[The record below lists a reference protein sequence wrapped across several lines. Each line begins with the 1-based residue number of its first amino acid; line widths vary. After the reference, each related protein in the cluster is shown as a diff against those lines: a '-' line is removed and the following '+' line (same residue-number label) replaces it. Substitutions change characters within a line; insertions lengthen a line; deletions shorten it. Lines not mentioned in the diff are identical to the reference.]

1 MTSYFG
7 DITFDDFYY
16 TSKSFYCSDGDSA
29 YLLRGE
35 KGSETDCIDLDLYMK
50 DGNSDNSNNIYTLV
64 CSYRNVSTEAFD
76 AHMEIINN
84 AIGNNTKQSNDV
96 HHPKHYNQGSI
107 ECIDA
112 MLSAFTTEEVMAFC
126 KLNAFKYIWRAN
138 NKGKEKDAEKA
149 QWYINKYIELSKKE
163 KSSL

>member
-1 MTSYFG
+1 MTSCFN

-16 TSKSFYCSDGDSA
+16 TSKSCYCSDGDAS
-29 YLLRGE
+29 YLLRG
-35 KGSETDCIDLDLYMK
+35 GRGDGTDCIDLDLYMK
-50 DGNSDNSNNIYTLV
+50 DGNSDNIYTLV
-64 CSYRNVSTEAFD
+64 CSYKNVSTEAFD

-84 AIGNNTKQSNDV
+84 AIGNNTEQSNDV

-149 QWYINKYIELSKKE
+149 QWYMNKYIELSNKE
-163 KSSL
+163 KK

>member
-7 DITFDDFYY
+7 DITFDDYHY

-29 YLLRGE
+29 YLLRG
-35 KGSETDCIDLDLYMK
+35 GRGDGTDCIDLDLYMK
-50 DGNSDNSNNIYTLV
+50 DGNSGNNDNIYTLV

-84 AIGNNTKQSNDV
+84 AIGNNTEQSNDV

-149 QWYINKYIELSKKE
+149 QWYMNKYIELSNKE
-163 KSSL
+163 KK

>member
-7 DITFDDFYY
+7 DMTFDSFYY
-16 TSKSFYCSDGDSA
+16 CSKSYYYSDGNTS
-29 YLLRGE
+29 YLLRGG
-35 KGSETDCIDLDLYMK
+35 KGDVTDCLYLDLYMK
-50 DGNSDNSNNIYTLV
+50 DGNDNFYTLV
-64 CSYRNVSTEAFD
+64 CSYKNVSREAFD
-76 AHMEIINN
+76 AHMELINN
-84 AIGNNTKQSNDV
+84 AIGNNTEQSNDV

-138 NKGKEKDAEKA
+138 NKGKERDAEKA
-149 QWYINKYIELSKKE
+149 QWYMNKYIELSNKE
-163 KSSL
+163 KK

>member
-7 DITFDDFYY
+7 DITFDSFYY
-16 TSKSFYCSDGDSA
+16 SSKSFYYSDEDSS
-29 YLLRGE
+29 YLLRGQ
-35 KGSETDCIDLDLYMK
+35 KSDAIDRIDLDLYK
-50 DGNSDNSNNIYTLV
+50 KGAIGDDIYTLV
-64 CSYRNVSTEAFD
+64 CSYRNVNREAFD
-76 AHMEIINN
+76 AHMETINN
-84 AIGNNTKQSNDV
+84 SIGNSAETNNDV
-96 HHPKHYNQGSI
+96 HHPKHYNQGNI

-126 KLNAFKYIWRAN
+126 KLNAFKYIWRAD

-163 KSSL
+163 